1 MAGNKTKPTQQSVE
15 AFLDAV
21 TPDARR
27 EDAKALCAMMQ
38 RLSGEP
44 PRMWGPTI
52 VGFGQYHYRYES
64 GREGD
69 LCRVGFSPRKPAH
82 VLYVAGGS
90 PRHAELKARLG
101 KVSSGAACLY
111 LKRLADVDTAVLEE
125 MIAESLAYM
134 REAYPETG

>member
-15 AFLDAV
+15 AFLDTV
-21 TPDARR
+21 TPEARR

-44 PRMWGPTI
+44 PKMWGPTI

-69 LCRVGFSPRKPAH
+69 MCRVGFSPRKRAH
-82 VLYVAGGS
+82 VLYVSGGS

-101 KVSSGAACLY
+101 KVSSGASCLY
-111 LKRLADVDTAVLEE
+111 VKRLADVDTAVLEE
-125 MIAESLAYM
+125 MISESLAYM
-134 REAYPETG
+134 IRTYPETG